1 MIINMII
8 IIWWLYICYFIFVLS
23 NHIKQTFFG
32 QKTPKQDP
40 PPPNKK
46 KKNHQSVLNLYA
58 ALTLDN
64 TCKTTFS
71 ATFGL
76 KYLKTIFIKK
86 KTIYINLRLH
96 VAVTLCKKIK
106 QIQRLIFHNIWKTS
120 ICALFGTFWH

>member
-1 MIINMII
+1 M
-8 IIWWLYICYFIFVLS
+8 ICYFIFVLS

-40 PPPNKK
+40 PPQKK

-64 TCKTTFS
+64 TCKTSFS

-106 QIQRLIFHNIWKTS
+106 QIQRLIFHNI
-120 ICALFGTFWH
+120 